1 MLINHKHLSAAVVVL
16 FFLFMSDIAIA
27 QPGGGPGGRPMGP
40 PPGGSNGR
48 PSMSE
53 RERMRKQY
61 QAYQA
66 AEKPRQA
73 AVPAVTDMRLD
84 AYDSRDNGFCGH
96 LVTFLSAKHA
106 VDNQAD
112 KNGNRSFYDS
122 LPDPRKAITFL
133 RNRKILIHRISCHV
147 QIRFAG
153 EALRI
158 RYTFERKSP

>member
-40 PPGGSNGR
+40 PPGGRNGR

-66 AEKPRQA
+66 AEKSQ
-73 AVPAVTDMRLD
+73 
-84 AYDSRDNGFCGH
+84 
-96 LVTFLSAKHA
+96 
-106 VDNQAD
+106 
-112 KNGNRSFYDS
+112 
-122 LPDPRKAITFL
+122 
-133 RNRKILIHRISCHV
+133 
-147 QIRFAG
+147 QIRQKKKVAEGDLFKVVG
-153 EALRI
+153 
-158 RYTFERKSP
+158 T

>member
-66 AEKPRQA
+66 AEK
-73 AVPAVTDMRLD
+73 
-84 AYDSRDNGFCGH
+84 
-96 LVTFLSAKHA
+96 
-106 VDNQAD
+106 
-112 KNGNRSFYDS
+112 
-122 LPDPRKAITFL
+122 
-133 RNRKILIHRISCHV
+133 
-147 QIRFAG
+147 
-153 EALRI
+153 
-158 RYTFERKSP
+158 